1 MGLDMY
7 FHPLSKGTVV
17 CVLQLRNAW
26 HIHDWFG
33 LSCNEW
39 DVIRPELITSFCQEV
54 KTLLETRVIDPDI
67 IDPPEEGGEEKWW
80 EDLQVAYDA
89 LKDIDEELLY
99 YGWV

>member
-1 MGLDMY
+1 MGLNMY
-7 FHPLSKGTVV
+7 FHPLSKGTDV
-17 CVLQLRNAW
+17 CVLQLRNAL
-26 HIHDWFG
+26 HIHDWFR

-39 DVIRPELITSFCQEV
+39 DSIRPELIASFCQAV
-54 KTLLETRVIDPDI
+54 KPLLETRVIDPDI
-67 IDPPEEGGEEKWW
+67 IDPPEEGAEEQWW